1 MWENWN
7 GINNEGVPQDSL
19 FIHVAGIRPLE
30 PVYLKILV
38 KPLPG
43 GSLTSV
49 RCSYQSIAIFF
60 FLIDP
65 KSSFQML

>member
-1 MWENWN
+1 M
-7 GINNEGVPQDSL
+7 
-19 FIHVAGIRPLE
+19 RPLE